1 MYKNFK
7 AETIEEIIA
16 EQYELLKIIRKKD
29 PIDEYNRLEYVL
41 KNEDEL
47 EREVKHY
54 FDNLNQSRTDWSSD
68 VV

>member
-54 FDNLNQSRTDWSSD
+54 FDNLNQSRTD
-68 VV
+68 